1 MADQVLKSAQRPPP
15 LYPQATPHIM
25 SSAPSSATS
34 LQSPLTP
41 STGMSSSGP
50 ISRSPSGSGLLHS
63 QRMSLPA
70 GSAARSTGYVQSY
83 HSTVTPPGL
92 SLPGYAEIGHPHGS
106 LLSNMYPD
114 SNATAAS
121 LQGQKR
127 AYRQRRKDPSCDA
140 CRERKVKVSI
150 SFFALCFSTDICSA
164 TLLKARAVQNVL
176 AGM

>member
-1 MADQVLKSAQRPPP
+1 MADQVLTTAQRPPP

-25 SSAPSSATS
+25 SSAPSSGTP

-41 STGMSSSGP
+41 GTGMSNSGPASRPSSGP
-50 ISRSPSGSGLLHS
+50 GPLQAQH
-63 QRMSLPA
+63 MSLPA

-83 HSTVTPPGL
+83 HSTMTPPVV

-106 LLSNMYPD
+106 LVSNMYSD
-114 SNATAAS
+114 SSAAVAG

-140 CRERKVKVSI
+140 CRERKVKVRTI
-150 SFFALCFSTDICSA
+150 FFAW
-164 TLLKARAVQNVL
+164 
-176 AGM
+176 